1 MDDEEDLADVEAGP
15 EIPMGEE
22 DEAADDEDGR
32 FFGGGVTKGTAEVL
46 DFLDEREGEDDV
58 GWTISQYQR
67 RPSNVV
73 QAPEKFD
80 LPWLRKLALNFEK
93 RISKN
98 AELRAK
104 FEDTPQKYVEPLYYI
119 WWVTSDHLT
128 DS

>member
-1 MDDEEDLADVEAGP
+1 MEDEEDLADVEAGP
-15 EIPMGEE
+15 ENSMGDE
-22 DEAADDEDGR
+22 DEAPDDEDGR

-46 DFLDEREGEDDV
+46 DFLNEREGEDDV
-58 GWTISQYQR
+58 GRRISQDQG

-73 QAPEKFD
+73 QAPGKFD
-80 LPWLRKLALNFEK
+80 VPWLRRLALSFEK

-104 FEDTPQKYVEPLYYI
+104 FEDTPQKYVEQLYCI